1 MRFEPRYLAAMAGLS
16 AALAA
21 CNHTPVEGLEKSF
34 TLAVEVGTGQ
44 EEPVKI
50 DFLWVIDNSTS
61 MCQEQYSLTK
71 SFSTFTDSLGRF
83 FEIDPHVAV
92 ATLTAD
98 CSPSNAS
105 MVVPRGTFNTTP
117 SREFPPACFEE
128 RRLECGTQEK
138 PTCGDLDCELYGNC
152 NTSPTEWV
160 CRDVYQP
167 EICTE
172 NPNGSINSACQRT
185 CRDDADCQAF
195 YGDATFECRQPAGQ
209 PRGCLRPPL
218 TEGCPDNLPP
228 ILTKENLDLFRC
240 NASVGVTQSNCLK
253 YEQQMRSGLLSI
265 DPNGPNRD
273 QAKAFLRDD
282 AYLVIIFV
290 TDEEDCS
297 VADGRFIQ
305 DDGDYSRCGLLR
317 TTDDGGPLT
326 PVAHFVNRFKS
337 LKSDPGRVIVAAI
350 AGDST
355 RATPEEREL
364 DRTAY
369 IESKGHPRTCYIST
383 SICSSV
389 NGVADYAPRMIELVT
404 SFGPNGVFSNIC
416 SDEGIGPALDEVAS
430 TIIKVINKICLPR
443 PILGSLVV
451 TRTNGQG
458 QTVTLEEGDG
468 PGRYRIVYGAED
480 CAGEDGLL
488 PAIAFGDPP
497 LPGDVINVTYQGEPG
512 FD

>member
-1 MRFEPRYLAAMAGLS
+1 MRPETRHIAAVAGLA

-34 TLAVEVGTGQ
+34 SLSVAVGTGQ

-71 SFSTFTDSLGRF
+71 SFSAFTESLGRF

-98 CSPSNAS
+98 CAPDNTS
-105 MVVPRGTFNTTP
+105 MVIPRGVFNTVP
-117 SREFPPACFEE
+117 SREYPPACFEE
-128 RRLECGTQEK
+128 RRMECGTTDA
-138 PTCGDLDCELYGNC
+138 PTCGDIDCDEYGVC
-152 NTSPTEWV
+152 NASPTEWV
-160 CRDVYQP
+160 CRKVNQP
-167 EICTE
+167 DICTE

-195 YGDATFECRQPAGQ
+195 YDDPTFRCRQPAGQ
-209 PRGCLRPPL
+209 ARGCLRPPL
-218 TEGCPDNLPP
+218 TEGCPDSLPP
-228 ILTKENLDLFRC
+228 ILTKDNLDLFRC

-253 YEQQMRSGLLSI
+253 YEQQLRSGLLAV
-265 DPNGPNRD
+265 DPSGPNRE
-273 QAKAFLRDD
+273 QAKAFLRED

-297 VADGRFIQ
+297 VADGRYIAE
-305 DDGDYSRCGLLR
+305 DGDYSRCGLLK
-317 TTDDGGPLT
+317 TTDDNGPLT

-355 RATPEEREL
+355 RGTPEERQL
-364 DRTAY
+364 DREAY
-369 IESKGHPRTCYIST
+369 IASKSHPRTCYNST

-416 SDEGIGPALDEVAS
+416 SDEGIGPALTEIAA
-430 TIIKVINKICLPR
+430 TIIKVINKVCLPR
-443 PILGSLVV
+443 PILGGLVV
-451 TRTNGQG
+451 QRTSGDG
-458 QTVTLEEGDG
+458 ETVTLEEGDG
-468 PGRYRIVYGAED
+468 PGKYRVVFGSED
-480 CAGEDGLL
+480 CGGEDGLL

-497 LPGDVINVTYQGEPG
+497 QPGDVIKVTYQGDPQL
-512 FD
+512 D